1 MKQKTFMQMFREW
14 ERMGGRVRAS
24 LDRLCIERFGYQMA
38 QAFDRYDCIKHA
50 ITRCTIHTR
59 INYRA
64 AATVTLGDQ
73 WRDRSLELNR
83 MWRSWS

>member
-24 LDRLCIERFGYQMA
+24 LDHRCVERFGYHTA
-38 QAFDRYDCIKHA
+38 LAFDRYDSIKHA
-50 ITRCTIHTR
+50 IAGCTIHTR

-64 AATVTLGDQ
+64 AATKALGEQ
-73 WRDRSLELNR
+73 WRGRSLELNR
-83 MWRSWS
+83 MWRNWS

>member
-1 MKQKTFMQMFREW
+1 MKQKTFMQMFRKW
-14 ERMGGRVRAS
+14 ERMGGRTRAS
-24 LDRLCIERFGYQMA
+24 LDCRCVERFGYQTA
-38 QAFDRYDCIKHA
+38 LAFDRYSDTKHA

-64 AATVTLGDQ
+64 SATKALGDQ
-73 WRDRSLELNR
+73 WRGRSLELNH